1 MRAEE
6 YFREKGEL
14 INRTLEEILPPRD
27 DLLKEITDAMRYT
40 LLLGGKRVRPIL
52 ALAAYETVKG
62 EDPDAIAP
70 IAVSVE
76 FIHAYSLIHDDLPA
90 MDDDAERR
98 GIPSNHMVFGEDMA
112 ILAGDGL
119 LTEAFKVIVEGC
131 ERAGIPM
138 EKAASIVKLLS
149 EKAGYRGM
157 VGGQAMDVR
166 WDKLPTTV
174 IILNKVV
181 VRKTAALIEGSVLMG
196 GILADAGPREMRS
209 LSEYG
214 KLIGIAFQMVD
225 DLHDFPENRESPSY
239 PSVIGVEATRREVER
254 LTKKAKDSI
263 SIFGEDTILHSIAD
277 FLRDRTH

>member
-14 INRTLEEILPPRD
+14 VNRTLEKLLPPRD
-27 DLLKEITDAMRYT
+27 DFLKEITDAMRYT
-40 LLLGGKRVRPIL
+40 LLSGGKRVRPVL
-52 ALAAYETVKG
+52 ALATYETVKG
-62 EDPDAIAP
+62 ENPDIIAP
-70 IAVSVE
+70 IVASIE

-90 MDDDAERR
+90 MDDDEERR

-119 LTEAFKVIVEGC
+119 LTEAFKVVVEGC
-131 ERAGIPM
+131 EKAGIPM
-138 EKAASIVKLLS
+138 DKAALIVKLLS
-149 EKAGYRGM
+149 EKAGYKGM

-166 WDKLPTTV
+166 WEKLPTTLT
-174 IILNKVV
+174 ILNEVV

-196 GILADAGPREMRS
+196 GILADATSKEMER

-225 DLHDFPENRESPSY
+225 DLHDFPEDKESPSY
-239 PSVIGVEATRREVER
+239 PRIIGIEATRKEVER
-254 LTKKAKDSI
+254 LTKKAKESI
-263 SIFGEDTILHSIAD
+263 SLFGEDTILHSIAD